1 VAITSIRLSNFT
13 VFETLTLTLS
23 PGINIFIGE
32 NGTGK
37 THIMKVAYA
46 ACQAARTD
54 VSFAQKIVRVFRP
67 DDSNICR
74 LVRRR
79 RGGSETELSVS
90 SGDKCRISAT
100 FSTKTKKWNASVK
113 GEDKWEKCN
122 AGLVSTFVPAKE
134 ILSNSYLFPE
144 AYHKDMID
152 FDETYMDIIASAKL
166 DISHG
171 PNTSMKKKYLDK
183 LGKVMSGTVTIRDER
198 FYLKPGTQAQ
208 IEFPLVA
215 EGIRKLALLWQLIKN
230 GTLETGTI
238 LFWDEPE
245 ANLNPKCIPILVD
258 ILLELQ
264 RDGVQCF
271 IATHDYVLAKYFE
284 LRAVPADSLRF
295 YSLYTEKGQTLCEDS
310 PAFAKLT
317 NNPIMAAFDVLLDEV
332 LLKGKV
338 QQ

>member
-1 VAITSIRLSNFT
+1 MVITKICLNNFT
-13 VFETLTLTLS
+13 VFEKLSLALS
-23 PGINIFIGE
+23 PGINMFVGE

-37 THIMKVAYA
+37 THIMKVGYA
-46 ACQAARTD
+46 ACQAARAD

-67 DDSNICR
+67 VDSNISR

-79 RGGSETELSVS
+79 RGGSEAELSV

-100 FSTKTKKWNASVK
+100 FSTKTKKWEAAVK
-113 GEDKWEKCN
+113 GEDKWETCN

-144 AYHKDMID
+144 AYHKDVID

-166 DISHG
+166 DISRG
-171 PNTSMKKKYLDK
+171 PNTEMKKKYLDK

-198 FYLKPGTQAQ
+198 FYLKPGTQAH
-208 IEFPLVA
+208 IEFQLVA
-215 EGIRKLALLWQLIKN
+215 EGVRKLALLWQLIKN
-230 GTLETGTI
+230 GTLEKGTV

-284 LRAVPADSLRF
+284 LRALPTDSLKF
-295 YSLYTEKGQTLCEDS
+295 YSLYTEKDQVLCEDS
-310 PAFAKLT
+310 PTFGGLT

-332 LLKGKV
+332 LSRGKV
-338 QQ
+338 AK